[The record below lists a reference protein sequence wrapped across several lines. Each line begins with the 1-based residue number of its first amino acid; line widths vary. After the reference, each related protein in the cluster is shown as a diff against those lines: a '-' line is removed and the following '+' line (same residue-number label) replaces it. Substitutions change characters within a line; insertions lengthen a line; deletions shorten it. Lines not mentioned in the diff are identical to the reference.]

1 MFFMVNL
8 LIKTKYMKLHNLK
21 IPTEKVN
28 FKQAVIQGIGQQ
40 RGLFFVNQFKKLDN
54 LDEILSMNFVERS
67 SHIIHHLIGGE
78 LPFEQVNEMVKTAFD
93 FEVPMQEISDN
104 VTCLELF
111 HGHTLAFKDFGARF
125 MAQCLAAFNQKKHV
139 TILTATSGDTGAAVA
154 HAFYNIPG
162 INVKILYPKGK
173 ISNLQEKLFCTLGE
187 NIETFAVEGDFDDC
201 QHMVKAAFDSQEI
214 RDKHNLT
221 SANSINIS
229 RLLAQVC
236 YYFEV
241 VSKYYDDNLVISVP
255 SGNFGNL
262 TAGLIARQIGAPI
275 KRFIAAT
282 NANDTV
288 PRYLIEKNW
297 SPNKTVETASNA
309 MDVSDPS
316 NWPRIMSLFNNN
328 LENLTKV
335 VSATIKTDEQTYLA
349 MKELHKLDYVAE
361 PHTAIAYAG
370 LKDSL
375 QADEHGVFVSTA
387 HPSKFIETVEEVLG
401 IEIDIPDALNK
412 VQNKTNLSKT
422 ITNDTS
428 KFNAFLLK

>member
-1 MFFMVNL
+1 
-8 LIKTKYMKLHNLK
+8 MKLHNLK
-21 IPTEKVN
+21 IPTQQVS
-28 FKQAVIQGIGQQ
+28 FKQAVIQGIGQE
-40 RGLFFVNQFKKLDN
+40 RGLFFVNQFKPLEN
-54 LDEILSMNFVERS
+54 LDEILAMDFVDRS
-67 SHIIHHLIGGE
+67 SHIIHHLIDGE
-78 LPFEQVNEMVKTAFD
+78 LPFEQVSEMVSKAFNFD
-93 FEVPMQEISDN
+93 VPLVEVTDN
-104 VTCLELF
+104 MTCLELF
-111 HGHTLAFKDFGARF
+111 HGQTLAFKDFGARF
-125 MAQCLAAFNQKKHV
+125 MAQCVKAFNDKKYV

-154 HAFYNIPG
+154 HAFYKLEG
-162 INVKILYPKGK
+162 IKVKILYPKGK

-187 NIETFAVEGDFDDC
+187 NIETYAVEGDFDDC
-201 QHMVKAAFDSQEI
+201 QTMVKAAFDSDEI
-214 RDKHNLT
+214 RNKHNLT

-236 YYFEV
+236 YYFEI

-288 PRYLIEKNW
+288 PRYLIDKTW
-297 SPNKTVETASNA
+297 SPNKTVETVANA

-316 NWPRIMSLFNNN
+316 NWPRIMSLFNND
-328 LENLTKV
+328 LDKLTQV
-335 VSATIKTDEQTYLA
+335 ISAVIKTDDETFDA
-349 MKELHKLDYVAE
+349 MKELQNLNYIAE

-375 QADEHGVFVSTA
+375 HEDEQGVFISTA
-387 HPSKFIETVEEVLG
+387 HPSKFIETVEEELG
-401 IEIDIPDALNK
+401 VKISLPKALEAVKNK
-412 VQNKTNLSKT
+412 ENLSIS

-428 KFNAFLLK
+428 KFNAYLLK